1 MNQTIRWH
9 FFIFFAYLFTAPAWA
24 VPGLTTYQARIIKPN
39 GVALEESGVSFRFTV
54 LNPAENCILYIED
67 YGAINMTDTSGLA
80 SFSLG
85 SGTKTYPTSGA
96 VTFQDIFN
104 NSTPS
109 LSCQTAGTYTPGVND
124 IRKLIMQ
131 FNDGNGWQT
140 LPPMSINAVPY
151 AMYATKADNA
161 VLFNNKADTAFVQY
175 SAIPTCTASQ
185 ALQYTGSGFVCI
197 TAGGGSG
204 GASYTVTA
212 GDITTALGYAP
223 VNPTSLSTSYTTT
236 ASFSAV
242 TATVNSLSSS
252 YSSLAAS
259 MSTVVNSQWI
269 TSGTT
274 ISYNNGYVGLGTS
287 NPTTKLTIEG
297 DGGVLATGTYG
308 SGAVLAVSGAGTRMF
323 WNPRKAAF
331 RAGEVDSTQ
340 WDNSN
345 VGNYSTAFG
354 DRTRASGWGSFA
366 AGEGNIAAG
375 DYSFSMGSWS
385 TASAYSSV
393 AMGENANALN
403 QYSYA
408 FGSDATASGAFSFAM
423 GTDVTAE
430 SYAQITVGRH
440 NLPKGGENPN
450 LWVATDP
457 IFVVGNG
464 TGLGASRSSALMIL
478 KNGNIGVATTTPA
491 YTLDVSGVVNA
502 KGLKINGVDVGT
514 SSVTS
519 SSVISA
525 LGYTPAN
532 PATLSTSFTTTASFS
547 TLNASVTSLGSS
559 YSSLVVSMSALNDI
573 PVYSNSNNSI
583 FVGSGTAKTSTTADN
598 TTLGVNTLKSIT
610 TANKNV
616 AIGTNAMMNTL
627 YGSANV
633 AVGHNSMYNNT
644 IGDYNTAVGHLAMYE
659 NTTGWSN
666 TAFGSW
672 ALYRIV
678 DGWYNTGIGES
689 SLDRVTSGTENVALG
704 ASAGRAV
711 ITGQGNTF
719 IGTQSGEGQGPA
731 LSNVSGNT
739 FLGFLTGQD
748 ILTGGNN
755 NTLIGYRVGDTLTTG
770 SKNIV
775 IGYNID
781 TLTPT
786 SSNTLNIGN
795 LIYGTN
801 LNGQNTAISSGSIG
815 IGETSPLQKLS
826 VSGVLLVS
834 GEYGSGES
842 LVVSGA
848 GTRMFFYPK
857 KSAFRAGYAGA
868 DEWDDANISDGSIA
882 MGDGATAFG
891 YGAISLGTGTFASG
905 TNAVAI
911 GRYSNATGD
920 KATAFGE
927 SQAEGDLSTSFDSSY
942 AGGMYSVAMG
952 SSSANGD
959 RSISIGPSA
968 NADGEASVAIGQ
980 STLSRAYRGIAV
992 GSYNVGN
999 GSGTAW
1005 IATDPIFEIGNSQN
1019 GSPRSN
1025 AMTVL
1030 KNGSIGIGVTTPT
1043 YTLDVSGVVNAKGLK
1058 INGVDAGSVTSSSVI
1073 AALSYTPANSATV
1086 ATLSSSYTALA
1097 ASMAAVSASGTQWTT
1112 SGANIYYNAGNVG
1125 IGTTNPSSA
1134 LEVSGAVRLANGST
1148 ATPSIAFSSDTNT
1161 GFYKDYADS
1170 FAMVANGSVLF
1181 SFGYGSMIA
1190 TATNS
1195 AKINSAAGTAT
1206 NPTYTFNGVHNA
1218 GMFAPGGQVVAF
1230 STSSTE
1236 RLRIESTG
1244 NVGIGTASP
1253 LGILDVRGG
1262 SAAAGAHGT
1271 PVYINAQ
1278 NASSGNSNG
1287 GNINLI
1293 PGTGTGT
1300 GYRGSVQIASG
1311 TFYNAAQLEIGSGAP
1326 GIAINNT
1333 GNSQI
1338 LLNHAGGGWGVVGN
1352 NAAGKWSLGY
1362 ANTSSTN
1369 LDGSVLTWTNTGS
1382 VGIGTS
1388 SPVARLSVESA
1399 GATGIQIKKSGAAA
1413 IDTFNMINDMD
1424 ATGYF
1429 WFAKGSSGS
1438 AAPTTTNRLIG
1449 ITNEG
1454 NVEIYGQQVD
1464 GTTDKSGVLSLKT
1477 EASGDGGTKNEV
1489 SMEFY
1494 ADRADL
1500 NTSSGYVG
1508 YENGTAFDL
1517 SLVNN
1522 KSGNLFLGTS
1532 GNTALTINSSRNVG
1546 IGTTTPAYKL
1556 SVYEAAASVT
1566 HNVESGNN
1574 GSAAYTRHSGKKT
1587 GGVSQTY
1594 GSGLNISDGNG
1605 GYEIYDFTAGA
1616 SRMFVSSTGNVGI
1629 GTITPGYKLDV
1640 SGDLRITGTPYRNG
1654 GDSNW
1659 IVPSDARLKDV
1670 GGKYNRG
1677 LREIAS
1683 IETIYF
1689 NYKKDNPKQ
1698 IDSSVTYTG
1707 VLAQEVK
1714 KQIPEAVKEDKE
1726 GFLSLNTTPIF
1737 WAMVNAIKEIYYNIN
1752 GIKEENTQLKVQAA
1766 EQARKIQSLEAE
1778 NAAIKERLDRLE
1790 KSR

>member
-1 MNQTIRWH
+1 MKQTIRWH
-9 FFIFFAYLFTAPAWA
+9 FFIFFAYLFAAPAWA

-67 YGAINMTDTSGLA
+67 YGAINMTNTSGLA

-85 SGTKTYPTSGA
+85 SGTKTYPTSGS

-175 SAIPTCTASQ
+175 SAIPTCTGSQ

-197 TAGGGSG
+197 TAGGGSSG
-204 GASYTVTA
+204 TITA
-212 GDITTALGYAP
+212 GDIVAALGYTPGA
-223 VNPTSLSTSYTTT
+223 
-236 ASFSAV
+236 
-242 TATVNSLSSS
+242 
-252 YSSLAAS
+252 
-259 MSTVVNSQWI
+259 
-269 TSGTT
+269 
-274 ISYNNGYVGLGTS
+274 
-287 NPTTKLTIEG
+287 
-297 DGGVLATGTYG
+297 
-308 SGAVLAVSGAGTRMF
+308 SGAVSSQWTTSGSAIYYNSGFLGVNTANPTIELDVNGRLAVSQGTF
-323 WNPRKAAF
+323 ANPSITFSPNR
-331 RAGEVDSTQ
+331 
-340 WDNSN
+340 N
-345 VGNYSTAFG
+345 VGFFDDSNILGVSIQGAAKWFFG
-354 DRTRASGWGSFA
+354 ASHMGSYA
-366 AGEGNIAAG
+366 AGGALGFTNTATSPALT
-375 DYSFSMGSWS
+375 FSSGTNTGIYFPLSTNLAVTTNGSEKMRV
-385 TASAYSSV
+385 T
-393 AMGENANALN
+393 
-403 QYSYA
+403 
-408 FGSDATASGAFSFAM
+408 SG
-423 GTDVTAE
+423 GL
-430 SYAQITVGRH
+430 VG
-440 NLPKGGENPN
+440 
-450 LWVATDP
+450 
-457 IFVVGNG
+457 
-464 TGLGASRSSALMIL
+464 
-478 KNGNIGVATTTPA
+478 IGTTTPV
-491 YTLDVSGVVNA
+491 TKLDVSGAIRISMDSATCAASYAGAIRYNA
-502 KGLKINGVDVGT
+502 GIVEVCDGSTWASMSGGG
-514 SSVTS
+514 SVTS
-519 SSVISA
+519 ATVISA

-559 YSSLVVSMSALNDI
+559 ITTLNSSYSSLAASMAALSSTTSGI

-1005 IATDPIFEIGNSQN
+1005 VATDPIFEIGNSQN

-1025 AMTVL
+1025 ALTVL

-1086 ATLSSSYTALA
+1086 ATLSSSYTSLA
-1097 ASMAAVSASGTQWTT
+1097 ASMAAISASGTQWTT
-1112 SGANIYYNAGNVG
+1112 SGANIFYNAGNVGVGVTNPSAKLEVIGDVGILASSTEAEGVKFHTTFSNNETSSRMVLAERQDNAYGWSFVTAGVANPVLGGTTLTGLPAGTFSIVRHSGSAVGAAALTINRETGNVG
-1125 IGTTNPSSA
+1125 IGTTTPSA
-1134 LEVSGAVRLANGST
+1134 KLEVVGGGVSYTNAFVVSTNAADGGTIILGDDANNGDQVRIGVNGYLRSQ
-1148 ATPSIAFSSDTNT
+1148 A
-1161 GFYKDYADS
+1161 GR
-1170 FAMVANGSVLF
+1170 
-1181 SFGYGSMIA
+1181 FGID
-1190 TATNS
+1190 
-1195 AKINSAAGTAT
+1195 
-1206 NPTYTFNGVHNA
+1206 
-1218 GMFAPGGQVVAF
+1218 
-1230 STSSTE
+1230 
-1236 RLRIESTG
+1236 STG
-1244 NVGIGTASP
+1244 APVTFEINGAERMRVSASGTVGIGTTSP
-1253 LGILDVRGG
+1253 IGILDVRGG
-1262 SAAAGAHGT
+1262 AAAAGVHGT

-1338 LLNHAGGGWGVVGN
+1338 LLNHAAGGWGVVGN

-1362 ANTSSTN
+1362 ANSGSTN

-1399 GATGIQIKKSGAAA
+1399 GATGIQMKKSGSAA

-1429 WFAKGSSGS
+1429 WFAKGSSAT

-1500 NTSSGYVG
+1500 NTSSGFVG
-1508 YENGTAFDL
+1508 FESGTTFNL

-1522 KSGNLFLGTS
+1522 KAGSLILGTS

-1566 HNVESGNN
+1566 NNVESGNN
-1574 GSAAYTRHSGKKT
+1574 GSAAYTRHSGKTT

-1752 GIKEENTQLKVQAA
+1752 GIKEENAQLKVQAA